1 VSVTREE
8 CELFRR
14 LFDVDPARESPVG
27 LGALSTD
34 FTGTFDL
41 AQWCKLLRDRGW
53 TGHQVARALGRSE
66 GYVNNL
72 IRILERASLEV
83 LARWK
88 TEQQVG
94 SSLTPICATD
104 WLMRVCLLPP
114 DQQRAELAKRDGSL
128 GPDPTSSAT
137 ASLGSASTNHE

>member
-1 VSVTREE
+1 VET
-8 CELFRR
+8 
-14 LFDVDPARESPVG
+14 
-27 LGALSTD
+27 LSID
-34 FTGTFDL
+34 FAGTFEL

-53 TGHQVARALGRSE
+53 TGHQVARSLGRSE

-88 TEQQVG
+88 AEQQQH
-94 SSLTPICATD
+94 SSLAPICATD

-114 DQQRAELAKRDGSL
+114 DQQRVELAERIHRFARPQGSRPPADAPPAPKANDVESEQEETRD
-128 GPDPTSSAT
+128 A
-137 ASLGSASTNHE
+137 